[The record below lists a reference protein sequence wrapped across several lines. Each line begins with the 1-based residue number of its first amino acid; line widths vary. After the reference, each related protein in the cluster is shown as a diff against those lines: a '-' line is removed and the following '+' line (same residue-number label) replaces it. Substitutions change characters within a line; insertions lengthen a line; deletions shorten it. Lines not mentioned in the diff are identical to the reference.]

1 MYGKCLS
8 RVWDLMSTR
17 WMSASTH
24 WNYCQTVLSNPMFNL
39 YTLYLTR
46 FWFLLSDAVNGSWS
60 RCGNWVS
67 ERWSDF
73 SRATQLIRGKARF
86 HLMSVSAAGSSPVG
100 HGKRIRVF
108 LCDYFVTISTSTKNI
123 EEGLKIQD
131 FFWAATHLTL
141 CMLFHPPFLL
151 PLQLLDPPQPH
162 SSA

>member
-1 MYGKCLS
+1 
-8 RVWDLMSTR
+8 MSQ
-17 WMSASTH
+17 WVESALPGSDTSKHKSGSTH
-24 WNYCQTVLSNPMFNL
+24 WNYCQTVLRNHTFNL
-39 YTLYLTR
+39 YTLYLIR
-46 FWFLLSDAVNGSWS
+46 FWYLLSDAVNGSWS
-60 RCGNWVS
+60 KCGNWVS
-67 ERWSDF
+67 EKRSDF